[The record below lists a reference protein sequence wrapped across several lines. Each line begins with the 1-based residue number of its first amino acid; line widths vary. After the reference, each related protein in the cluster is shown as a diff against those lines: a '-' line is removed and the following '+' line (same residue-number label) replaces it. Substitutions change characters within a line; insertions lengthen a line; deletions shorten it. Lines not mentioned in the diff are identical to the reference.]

1 MVVYAA
7 VIAPFSSRGII
18 AAYLQ
23 DHGASLCMHL
33 LAPAGWLGFAPETIG
48 RTTLGVGVLYCILL
62 MMALFAGVAAAQWKC
77 AAAAAKKNKERDR
90 EGAL

>member
-1 MVVYAA
+1 MSITVTMVVYAA

-23 DHGASLCMHL
+23 DHGASL
-33 LAPAGWLGFAPETIG
+33 
-48 RTTLGVGVLYCILL
+48 GVLYCILL